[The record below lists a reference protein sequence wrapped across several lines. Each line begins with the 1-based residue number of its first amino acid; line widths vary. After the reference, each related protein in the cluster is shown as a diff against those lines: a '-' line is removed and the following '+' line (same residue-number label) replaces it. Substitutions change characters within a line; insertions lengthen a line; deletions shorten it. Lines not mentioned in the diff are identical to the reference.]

1 MRGLRRS
8 SVGPGA
14 SAKNIWRPAMRSAGS
29 TAMKRAMMPMLP
41 THSLKDRHRKT
52 PSLTASKSVRI
63 VAPVPVRPDID
74 SKSASAGAKPFAE

>member
-1 MRGLRRS
+1 
-8 SVGPGA
+8 
-14 SAKNIWRPAMRSAGS
+14 
-29 TAMKRAMMPMLP
+29 MPMLP
-41 THSLKDRHRKT
+41 THSLRDRHRKT